1 MCHQSVGLIQ
11 RAIEYAGITTVSISL
26 LREITERIQ
35 PPRAL
40 FAPFPLGYPL
50 GEPNN
55 PELQKRIMRAAFALL
70 FRMDFPVFGGL
81 LGTKLFHNIQQNAPA
96 LLQLLKVSPL
106 DHRMRPFTTRA
117 ENHGWY
123 SCRRK

>member
-26 LREITERIQ
+26 LREITEKLR

-40 FAPFPLGYPL
+40 FVPFPLGYPL

-55 PELQKRIMRAAFALL
+55 PDLQVRIMRAAFSLL
-70 FRMDFPVFGGL
+70 SRSDIPVLEDFQ
-81 LGTKLFHNIQQNAPA
+81 I
-96 LLQLLKVSPL
+96 
-106 DHRMRPFTTRA
+106 
-117 ENHGWY
+117 
-123 SCRRK
+123 

>member
-26 LREITERIQ
+26 LREITEKIR

-40 FAPFPLGYPL
+40 FVPFPLGYSL

-55 PELQKRIMRAAFALL
+55 PDLQTRILRAAFALL
-70 FRMDFPVFGGL
+70 PRTDVPVLEEFS
-81 LGTKLFHNIQQNAPA
+81 ASS
-96 LLQLLKVSPL
+96 V
-106 DHRMRPFTTRA
+106 
-117 ENHGWY
+117 
-123 SCRRK
+123 